1 MVSHIHYTTL
11 MVQSQYILFLFLTFS
26 NNFRTILFLQI
37 LFSVFLRFKTL
48 SQSWHKVGANLHKV
62 GSVLP
67 MTTRVPYDKIELS
80 EGEGAFRKQKI
91 LSPTRSKTTFIAR
104 SEYDEIYFIKEV
116 FYVKRGTNLGEEQSH
131 P

>member
-1 MVSHIHYTTL
+1 MLNRS
-11 MVQSQYILFLFLTFS
+11 FLYP
-26 NNFRTILFLQI
+26 
-37 LFSVFLRFKTL
+37 KTL
-48 SQSWHKVGANLHKV
+48 SQLWHKVAANLHKV

-67 MTTRVPYDKIELS
+67 MTTGVSYDKIELS

-91 LSPTRSKTTFIAR
+91 LSPTHSFFIAR

-116 FYVKRGTNLGEEQSH
+116 FYAKRGTNLGKEQSH

>member
-1 MVSHIHYTTL
+1 M
-11 MVQSQYILFLFLTFS
+11 Q
-26 NNFRTILFLQI
+26 NN
-37 LFSVFLRFKTL
+37 L

-91 LSPTRSKTTFIAR
+91 LSPTHSFFIAR

-116 FYVKRGTNLGEEQSH
+116 FYAKRGTNLGKEQSH

>member
-1 MVSHIHYTTL
+1 MRTMCSNR
-11 MVQSQYILFLFLTFS
+11 SFLYP
-26 NNFRTILFLQI
+26 
-37 LFSVFLRFKTL
+37 KTL

-67 MTTRVPYDKIELS
+67 MTTGVSYDKIELS
-80 EGEGAFRKQKI
+80 EGKGTFRKQKI
-91 LSPTRSKTTFIAR
+91 PSPTHSIFFIAR

-116 FYVKRGTNLGEEQSH
+116 FYAKRGTNLGKEQSH